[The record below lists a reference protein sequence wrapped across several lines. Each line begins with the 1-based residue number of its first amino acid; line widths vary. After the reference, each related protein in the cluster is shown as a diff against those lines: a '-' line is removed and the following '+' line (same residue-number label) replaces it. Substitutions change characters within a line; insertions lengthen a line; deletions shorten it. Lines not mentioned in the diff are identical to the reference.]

1 MGYPHKTHPR
11 ETAVLSKYFGQPEA
25 RTLDGWRKNGGY
37 KALEQAL
44 LMEPSQIVDIIK
56 ASGLRGRGGAGF
68 PTGVKWSFMKPG
80 DGKPHYLCC
89 NADESE
95 PGTFKDRE
103 IMRWTPH
110 SLIEGCAIGAYAIG
124 AEVAYVYIRGEFTEP
139 IARMEAA
146 LAEAYAANILGRNA
160 MGSGKRVDVYV
171 HKGAGAYICGEET
184 AMMESLEGKR
194 GNPRIKPPFPAVSGV
209 FGMPTTINNVETL
222 AAVPHIIS
230 NGAEW
235 YKAMCLSNPKSTGT
249 KLFSVCGNIA
259 RPGNYEVVLGF
270 PFRDFLHELCGGPL
284 AGRTIKAV
292 IPGGASVPIQT
303 LEEAEATL
311 MDYEGFVAQGT
322 MLGSGGVIV
331 FDDQQS
337 MPRHIARLA
346 RFFAHESCGQC
357 TQCREGTAWT
367 TKILERIVAGQG
379 TFEDLDTLLSLAD
392 NMTGKTICVLSDSC
406 AAPVVSGLQKFRPEF
421 EALITGKR
429 SSRVSGGSAR
439 SPGALS
445 RDSGGFKKVAGAGSV
460 AGSGAG
466 A

>member
-1 MGYPHKTHPR
+1 MGYPQKSHPR
-11 ETAVLSKYFGQPEA
+11 ETPVLSKHFGEGES
-25 RTLDGWRKNGGY
+25 RSLDGWKKRGGY
-37 KALEQAL
+37 KALELAL
-44 LMEPSQIVDIIK
+44 QMTPAQIVDIVK

-80 DGKPHYLCC
+80 DGKPHYLLC

-110 SLIEGCAIGAYAIG
+110 ALVEGCAIGAYAIG
-124 AEVAYVYIRGEFTEP
+124 AETSFIYIRGEFQEP
-139 IARMEAA
+139 IDRMEAA
-146 LAEAYAANILGRNA
+146 LKEAYAANILGKNA
-160 MGSGKRVDVYV
+160 MGTGKTINVYV

-184 AMMESLEGKR
+184 ALMESLEGKR
-194 GNPRIKPPFPAVSGV
+194 GNPRIKPPFPAVSGA
-209 FGMPTTINNVETL
+209 FGQPTTINNVETL
-222 AAVPHIIS
+222 VAVPHILV

-249 KLFSVCGNIA
+249 KLFSVCGNISK
-259 RPGNYEVVLGF
+259 PGNYEIVLGF
-270 PFRDFLHELCGGPL
+270 PFKDFLYDLCGGPM
-284 AGRTIKAV
+284 AGRRFKAI

-303 LEEAEATL
+303 VEEAEATL

-331 FDDQQS
+331 FDDAQS
-337 MPRHIARLA
+337 IPRQVARLT

-357 TQCREGTAWT
+357 TQCREGTSWT
-367 TKILERIVAGQG
+367 TRILDRIVAGNG
-379 TFEDLDTLLSLAD
+379 TYEDLDTLLEMAE

-406 AAPVVSGLQKFRPEF
+406 AAPVVSGLQKFRHEF

-429 SSRVSGGSAR
+429 SST
-439 SPGALS
+439 
-445 RDSGGFKKVAGAGSV
+445 V
-460 AGSGAG
+460 AGSQLAAG
-466 A
+466 SSKLTAAGTAA